1 MDTKIQ
7 KTVLTAMAAT
17 FYFLLK
23 NGNTR
28 TSQNYNEKRVTY
40 KKFTL
45 ISGEWPKTLAALYSS
60 IKNQFSYITLNA
72 ILHSEVPCEIPEELK
87 RRDTWLGKFLFL

>member
-1 MDTKIQ
+1 M
-7 KTVLTAMAAT
+7 VAT
-17 FYFLLK
+17 IYFLLK
-23 NGNTR
+23 NGNTA
-28 TSQNYNEKRVTY
+28 TPQYYNKKRVTY

-45 ISGEWPKTLAALYSS
+45 ISGEQQKKSAAPLSS
-60 IKNQFSYITLNA
+60 IKDQFPYITLNA